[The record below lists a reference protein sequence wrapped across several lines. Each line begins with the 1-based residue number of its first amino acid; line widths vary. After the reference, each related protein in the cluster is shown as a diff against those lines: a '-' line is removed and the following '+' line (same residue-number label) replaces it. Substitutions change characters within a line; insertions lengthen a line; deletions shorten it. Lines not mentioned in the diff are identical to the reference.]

1 MLLARK
7 ASIALTVAAV
17 VARYGG
23 LLARRFAIMLPFV
36 ALGVCSNRY
45 LARGACIFQSI
56 IHLLAGFFLLF
67 LRALFK
73 GVS

>member
-45 LARGACIFQSI
+45 LARGACIF
-56 IHLLAGFFLLF
+56 
-67 LRALFK
+67 
-73 GVS
+73 